1 MRIDR
6 EFAFRLLEGARKKGA
21 DLAEVYLK
29 SSRSLSVEVRDQRTD
44 ALESS
49 TDFGYSLR
57 VIRDKRLGFSFAT
70 AQGDAD
76 SVIAR
81 AVEAS
86 RWTVQDEWLDLP
98 GPSEQTSLDIFDEAI
113 ASMDE
118 GEAIEKALKI
128 EKAALDA
135 DARIRK
141 VRKASAS
148 FSQRDRLIM
157 NSKGLEK
164 AYSATACVAQIMVVA
179 ENGSDS
185 QIGWDFEGS
194 RFLSDVVFEEVGRNA
209 ATRALVLLGAKN
221 INGAKD
227 PVILDNSV
235 ATEFLGIFSS
245 LLSSESVQ
253 KGKSL
258 LAHRQG
264 EEVVNPLV
272 SIVDDGLMEHK
283 LGSRPFDDEG
293 VPTFGKYLIKN
304 GVLQGFLYNVYTAK
318 KDGVMSTG
326 NAVKGAFSGLPTV
339 GPTNLYIPASPA
351 SSGPEELCRVMGR
364 GLYITD
370 AMGIHTAN
378 PISGEFS
385 IGVSG
390 LWIDGGIVKHPVKEA
405 VISGNMLDLFRKV
418 SVVGSDL
425 RFYGNVGSPSLLI
438 GPTDISA

>member
-1 MRIDR
+1 MKIDR
-6 EFAFRLLEGARKKGA
+6 EFAFRLLEGARKSGA

-29 SSRSLSVEVRDQRTD
+29 SSRSLAVEVREQRTD

-49 TDFGYSLR
+49 TGFGYSLR

-70 AQGDAD
+70 VPEDAD
-76 SVIAR
+76 AVVAR
-81 AVEAS
+81 AIEAS
-86 RWTVQDEWLDLP
+86 RWTVQDERLDLP
-98 GPSEQTSLDIFDEAI
+98 GPSEQPSLHICDEAI
-113 ASMDE
+113 ASVSE
-118 GEAIEKALKI
+118 AEAIEKALTM

-148 FSQRDRLIM
+148 FFQSDGLIL
-157 NSKGLEK
+157 NSRGLEK
-164 AYSATACVAQIMVVA
+164 AYSATACTAHITVIA
-179 ENGSDS
+179 ERGDDS
-185 QIGWDFEGS
+185 QMAWDFEGS
-194 RFLSDVVFEEVGRNA
+194 RFLSDVAFEEVGKKA
-209 ATRALVLLGAKN
+209 ATRALLLLGAKTMTSV
-221 INGAKD
+221 KS

-245 LLSSESVQ
+245 LLSSENVQ

-258 LAHRQG
+258 LAHRKG

-272 SIVDDGLMEHK
+272 SIVDDGLAEHK

-293 VPTFGKYLIKN
+293 VPTSRKYLIKD
-304 GVLQGFLYNVYTAK
+304 GVVQGFLYNVYTAK

-326 NAVKGAFSGLPTV
+326 NAVRGSFSGLPMV
-339 GPTNLYIPASPA
+339 GPTNLYIPASPS
-351 SSGPEELCRVMGR
+351 SSGPEDLWRVMGR

-370 AMGIHTAN
+370 VMGMHTAN

-390 LWIDGGIVKHPVKEA
+390 LWIEGGSVQCPVKEA
-405 VISGNMLDLFRKV
+405 VISGNILDLFRKV
-418 SVVGSDL
+418 SSVGSDL
-425 RFYGNVGSPSLLI
+425 RFYGNAGSPSLLI
-438 GPTDISA
+438 APIDISA

>member
-1 MRIDR
+1 M
-6 EFAFRLLEGARKKGA
+6 
-21 DLAEVYLK
+21 
-29 SSRSLSVEVRDQRTD
+29 T
-44 ALESS
+44 
-49 TDFGYSLR
+49 
-57 VIRDKRLGFSFAT
+57 
-70 AQGDAD
+70 
-76 SVIAR
+76 
-81 AVEAS
+81 
-86 RWTVQDEWLDLP
+86 
-98 GPSEQTSLDIFDEAI
+98 
-113 ASMDE
+113 
-118 GEAIEKALKI
+118 
-128 EKAALDA
+128 
-135 DARIRK
+135 
-141 VRKASAS
+141 
-148 FSQRDRLIM
+148 
-157 NSKGLEK
+157 
-164 AYSATACVAQIMVVA
+164 
-179 ENGSDS
+179 
-185 QIGWDFEGS
+185 
-194 RFLSDVVFEEVGRNA
+194 
-209 ATRALVLLGAKN
+209 GAKS
-221 INGAKD
+221 

-293 VPTFGKYLIKN
+293 VPTSRKYLIKN

-326 NAVKGAFSGLPTV
+326 NAVRGAFSGLPTV
-339 GPTNLYIPASPA
+339 GPTNLYIPASP
-351 SSGPEELCRVMGR
+351 SSSDPEDLCRVMDR

-390 LWIDGGIVKHPVKEA
+390 LWIDGGVVKHPVKEA
-405 VISGNMLDLFRKV
+405 VISGNILDLFRRV
-418 SVVGSDL
+418 SSVGSDL

>member
-6 EFAFRLLEGARKKGA
+6 EFASRLLEGAKRGGA

-29 SSRSLSVEVRDQRTD
+29 SSRSLSVEVREQKTD

-57 VIRDKRLGFSFAT
+57 VIRDRRLGFSFAT
-70 AQGDAD
+70 AKGDAD

-81 AVEAS
+81 ALEAS
-86 RWTVQDEWLDLP
+86 RWTEQDKWLDLP
-98 GPSEQTSLDIFDEAI
+98 APSEQPALRIFDEAV
-113 ASMDE
+113 ASMSE
-118 GEAIEKALKI
+118 GEAIEKALAI

-141 VRKASAS
+141 VRKSSAS
-148 FSQRDRLIM
+148 FSRRDGLIM
-157 NSKGLEK
+157 NSRGLN
-164 AYSATACVAQIMVVA
+164 TACSVTACTAQITVVA
-179 ENGSDS
+179 EDGGDS
-185 QIGWDFEGS
+185 QMGWDFEGS
-194 RFLSDVVFEEVGRNA
+194 RFLSDVAFEEVGKRA
-209 ATRALVLLGAKN
+209 ATRASLLLGARPMSSVMC
-221 INGAKD
+221 

-264 EEVVNPLV
+264 DEVVNPLV
-272 SIVDDGLMEHK
+272 SIVDDGRVEHK

-293 VPTFGKYLIKN
+293 VPTSRKYLIKN
-304 GVLQGFLYNVYTAK
+304 GVLQGFLYNVYTAR

-326 NAVKGAFSGLPTV
+326 NAVRGAFSGLPTV

-351 SSGPEELCRVMGR
+351 SSGPEDLWRVMDR

-370 AMGIHTAN
+370 VMGMHTAN

-385 IGVSG
+385 VGISG
-390 LWIDGGIVKHPVKEA
+390 LWIEGGDMKYPVKEA
-405 VISGNMLDLFRKV
+405 VISGNILDLFKRV
-418 SVVGSDL
+418 HSVGSDL